1 MNTVQQRLPRTVPSM
16 SRNDPVGPQPDGGTS
31 ADPPNRGSVVE
42 DRVGLRV
49 VLPPE
54 LPHLTPAAANA
65 LLKLLV
71 GLRERLDRTE

>member
-1 MNTVQQRLPRTVPSM
+1 MR
-16 SRNDPVGPQPDGGTS
+16 RNDLVGPQPDGGKS
-31 ADPPNRGSVVE
+31 ADTPDRGSVVE
-42 DRVGLRV
+42 VRVGLRV